1 MKSFTA
7 SMAALLLCVGA
18 HAQPTPSGQAPYP
31 NKPVRMVV
39 PFAAGGATDILA
51 RIGADELSKRLGQ
64 PVVVEN
70 VGGAGG
76 TIGTGQVAKA
86 KPDGYTLLAGSPGP
100 ITISPVAQKGLAYD
114 TRDFDAITIIAD
126 GPAALVVAKDSPYKS
141 MRDLIAAAKAKPGA
155 LSYGSAGVGA
165 FSHLNGELLKSLAG
179 IDVVHVPYKGAG
191 PALTDVL
198 GGRLDF
204 YIEYYPAV
212 QKFIESGDMRAL
224 AVTSANRFPLRSD
237 IPTMAE
243 AGVPGYEMSAWVGV
257 MAPAGTPK
265 DVADKIQQTLAQ
277 ALQDP
282 AVAARIRGLGV
293 VPGGQKP
300 NEFTAYLEKERGQ
313 YKRLVDAGGIT
324 ISNQ

>member
-1 MKSFTA
+1 MKALTA
-7 SMAALLLCVGA
+7 SLAALLICCGA
-18 HAQPTPSGQAPYP
+18 HAQTAQETYPS
-31 NKPVRMVV
+31 KPVRLVI

-51 RIGADELSKRLGQ
+51 RIGADELSRRMGQ
-64 PVVVEN
+64 PFVVDN

-100 ITISPVAQKGLAYD
+100 ITISTVAQKGLPYD
-114 TRDFDAITIIAD
+114 TRDLDAITIIAD
-126 GPAALVVAKDSPYKS
+126 GPAALVVGKDSPYKS
-141 MRDLIAAAKAKPGA
+141 MRDLIAAAKARPGA

-165 FSHLNGELLKSLAG
+165 FSHFNGELLKSLAG
-179 IDVVHVPYKGAG
+179 IDVVHIPYKGAG
-191 PALTDVL
+191 PALVDVL

-212 QKFIESGDMRAL
+212 QKLIESGDVRAL
-224 AVTSANRFPLRSD
+224 AVTSANRFPLRPD
-237 IPTMAE
+237 IPTMIE
-243 AGVPGYEMSAWVGV
+243 SGVPGYEATAWVGL
-257 MAPAGTPK
+257 MAPAGTPREI
-265 DVADKIQQTLAQ
+265 ADKIQQTLAQ

-300 NEFTAYLEKERGQ
+300 ADFTAYIAKERSQ
-313 YKRLVDAGGIT
+313 YKRLVDAAGIT